1 MSTDPSP
8 RVALFVT
15 CMVDNVT
22 PAVGVAAVRLLEA
35 AGCTVVFPDAQSCC
49 GQPAMNTGEPE
60 AASRLARHFVE
71 VFEPYDA
78 VVAPS
83 GSCVAMVRH
92 WYTQLLDGSWRDRAE
107 ALATRTHEL
116 AGYLV
121 NVLGRTDLGA
131 RIEDS
136 VTVHDACHG
145 LRILGTK
152 TAPRQLL
159 ETAGAHLVEMD
170 EPEICCGFGGTFA
183 EKHPEISGPMADD
196 KLEQAAATS
205 VRYMVSGDTGC
216 LLHLEGRQRRSR
228 VGPEPIHF
236 AELLAS
242 GLPQS
247 TAGAGAGAGSPPSA
261 GENPS

>member
-1 MSTDPSP
+1 MSLDPGP
-8 RVALFVT
+8 EVALFAT
-15 CMVDNVT
+15 CMVDNVA
-22 PAVGVAAVRLLEA
+22 PAVGVATVRLLEA
-35 AGCTVVFPDAQSCC
+35 AGCTVVFPEAQTCC

-92 WYTQLLDGSWRDRAE
+92 WYTRLLDGSWRDRAE
-107 ALATRTHEL
+107 VLAARTHEL

-121 NVLGRTDLGA
+121 DVLGRTDLGA
-131 RIEDS
+131 RIDES

-159 ETAGAHLVEMD
+159 ETAGGRIIEMD

-196 KLEQAAATS
+196 KLERAAATS
-205 VRYMVSGDTGC
+205 ADYMAAGDTGC
-216 LLHLEGRQRRSR
+216 LLHLEGRQRRSG
-228 VGPEPIHF
+228 VGPAPIHF
-236 AELLAS
+236 AELLAA
-242 GLPQS
+242 GLPS
-247 TAGAGAGAGSPPSA
+247 ANASGASPSPDATPS
-261 GENPS
+261 